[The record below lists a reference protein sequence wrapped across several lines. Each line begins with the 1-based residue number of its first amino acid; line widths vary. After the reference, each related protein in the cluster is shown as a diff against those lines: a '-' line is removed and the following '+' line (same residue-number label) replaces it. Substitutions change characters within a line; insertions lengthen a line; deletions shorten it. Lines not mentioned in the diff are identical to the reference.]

1 MKLKFLLQIPAAVL
15 MLFCLSSC
23 DGGGGGESSE
33 VPFLST
39 TQDLDPPKGTPSS
52 PRFPGILDPDELA
65 QFPVFLLTNPKD
77 QLVLN
82 VESFG
87 INQIPFPTTDGEE
100 EGVILPFATTTMV
113 ADSQTYGYLINPVGG
128 TEAELKLASTTRGT
142 NVPGSSAYVD
152 GLEKLAGLSGPNA
165 SQGLT
170 FFNNIN
176 TALNALPN
184 GNKPAEDVVR
194 AIIQAEVDRI
204 DDNEVPNFIAD
215 GDVGKDLLD
224 LVGYLGVNVSV
235 PGDRKIGYLL
245 EKNLTFDRFEL
256 VEVRVPVANLIVLN
270 ERTIDLNNPET
281 TNETLFE
288 KLEITGNYRIVDNYT
303 EIFFM
308 AKKDEL
314 AFTATDK
321 GSPDGLVDGFVAGKA
336 AKTSTEASGTYSF
349 KLGGLF
355 NSN

>member
-1 MKLKFLLQIPAAVL
+1 M
-15 MLFCLSSC
+15 
-23 DGGGGGESSE
+23 
-33 VPFLST
+33 
-39 TQDLDPPKGTPSS
+39 
-52 PRFPGILDPDELA
+52 
-65 QFPVFLLTNPKD
+65 
-77 QLVLN
+77 
-82 VESFG
+82 
-87 INQIPFPTTDGEE
+87 
-100 EGVILPFATTTMV
+100 
-113 ADSQTYGYLINPVGG
+113 
-128 TEAELKLASTTRGT
+128 KLASTTRGT

-165 SQGLT
+165 TQGLE
-170 FFNNIN
+170 FFNNVN
-176 TALNALPN
+176 TALLALPN
-184 GNKPAEDVVR
+184 GDKPAEDVVR
-194 AIIQAEVDRI
+194 AIIQVEVDRI
-204 DDNEVPNFIAD
+204 DESFVPNFIAD

-235 PGDRKIGYLL
+235 PGDREIGYLL